1 MAKAKAYVLIEAA
14 VGKTTEVV
22 TALKSIAGVSS
33 ADPVTGPYDAI
44 VIIEG
49 ADINAVGNLVTKKVH
64 TVDGVLRTVDQIE
77 VESGLAVINSIKA
90 VSSMDISEKRRPQ
103 DGAFTAKTGEATAS
117 FRVASAGVLHG
128 EKLSVRVLNQ
138 SAGTYTLQN
147 VGLMEKQRAIIK
159 DAIGKPSGMILMCGP
174 TGSG

>member
-64 TVDGVLRTVDQIE
+64 TVDGVLRTVTCF
-77 VESGLAVINSIKA
+77 A
-90 VSSMDISEKRRPQ
+90 
-103 DGAFTAKTGEATAS
+103 
-117 FRVASAGVLHG
+117 
-128 EKLSVRVLNQ
+128 
-138 SAGTYTLQN
+138 
-147 VGLMEKQRAIIK
+147 MELT
-159 DAIGKPSGMILMCGP
+159 P
-174 TGSG
+174 